1 MVICY
6 QCGHPAELVETEFA
20 DDSYGL
26 CSIRGP
32 YLAHTS
38 CHTEEATECCESTEW
53 TEIEEE
59 DE

>member
-26 CSIRGP
+26 CSIRGA
-32 YLAHTS
+32 YHSSTYRW
-38 CHTEEATECCESTEW
+38 TELATECCESTEY
-53 TEIEEE
+53 TEEG